1 MKLRNILTIGA
12 ALAAVMIFTFGC
24 KDPGVIDPLSGSNSS
39 NQAFMKLTEKS
50 ASVNSF
56 KPNYNEDQAM
66 TLAGTLGKDL
76 YPIKIGQKMK
86 LTNQSLTIVK
96 DSTTATGTLVQKY
109 DGTLII
115 VGSFQQPTIGIN
127 QHADT
132 TIQKQFS
139 TTITRIVKF
148 QRIANTGNDTTDWKV
163 AAVSLP
169 NGGTDSSSVQ
179 ITRITLTA
187 QDGSTLVIDDPNAYF
202 FNVGS
207 DKESDHE
214 GDDERD
220 DDDDYNEY
228 HDGMTMAF
236 GVNFGEHGHGW
247 GKLLTWYKKNQHV
260 KMSVEILS
268 ASSDPDFLTITYG
281 AKNNGNF
288 KTKKKFDLVSSTFQG
303 SYYQKVYETNWNTH
317 SDHGRKHAVI
327 NVMPRSVVYDTN
339 TSVQER
345 SWGIPYRVK

>member
-1 MKLRNILTIGA
+1 MKWRINFSIGA
-12 ALAAVMIFTFGC
+12 ALAAVMVFTFGC
-24 KDPGVIDPLSGSNSS
+24 KDTSSDPWSGSNSS
-39 NQAFMKLTEKS
+39 NQAFMKVTEKS

-56 KPNYNEDQAM
+56 KPNYNEEQAM

-76 YPIKIGQKMK
+76 YPIKIGQQMK
-86 LTNQSLTIVK
+86 LTNQSLTLVK

-139 TTITRIVKF
+139 TTITRMVKF

-179 ITRITLTA
+179 ITKITLTA

-207 DKESDHE
+207 DKESDNE
-214 GDDERD
+214 GDDD
-220 DDDDYNEY
+220 NDYNEY
-228 HDGMTMAF
+228 HDGTTMAY

-268 ASSDPDFLTITYG
+268 TSSDPDFLTITYG

-288 KTKKKFDLVSSTFQG
+288 RTKKKFDLVSSTLQG
-303 SYYQKVYETNWNTH
+303 SYYQKVYEINWNTH